1 MRCSFYANR
10 HNLIVFFRFIQT
22 GSELLSAQK
31 KTDKKIQLDE
41 ARKSVNSFGLIHPEN
56 HITKQDI
63 EKLGFADEM
72 RKLKSIHK
80 ERMLEDLSCLLN
92 DKIREFEKIEQE
104 DKWKESM
111 LQNLNTEL
119 HSKVMQLEQ
128 ANKTI
133 ADEKARSDELNK
145 KLQETL
151 LKLQSSEEQLRL
163 ERDWLA
169 QQVEQK
175 SKEVLET
182 IREMIKNEKPQ

>member
-1 MRCSFYANR
+1 M
-10 HNLIVFFRFIQT
+10 
-22 GSELLSAQK
+22 
-31 KTDKKIQLDE
+31 QLDE
-41 ARKSVNSFGLIHPEN
+41 AKKSVENFGLIHSEN

-63 EKLGFADEM
+63 AKLGFADDM
-72 RKLKSIHK
+72 RKLKSIHR

-104 DKWKESM
+104 DKWKESV
-111 LQNLNTEL
+111 LQRLNAELNT
-119 HSKVMQLEQ
+119 KVIQLEN
-128 ANKTI
+128 ANRTI
-133 ADEKARSDELNK
+133 TEEKARSDELNK

-175 SKEVLET
+175 SKEVLDT
-182 IREMIKNEKPQ
+182 IRELIKNEKPQ

>member
-1 MRCSFYANR
+1 M
-10 HNLIVFFRFIQT
+10 
-22 GSELLSAQK
+22 
-31 KTDKKIQLDE
+31 QLDE
-41 ARKSVNSFGLIHPEN
+41 ARKSMDDFGVIHPEN

-63 EKLGFADEM
+63 EKLGFADDI
-72 RKLKSIHK
+72 RKLKSIHREK
-80 ERMLEDLSCLLN
+80 MLEDLSCLLN

-104 DKWKESM
+104 DKWKESV
-111 LQNLNTEL
+111 LQRLNVEL
-119 HSKVMQLEQ
+119 NAKVIELEQ

-133 ADEKARSDELNK
+133 TAEKARSDELNK
-145 KLQETL
+145 KLQETM